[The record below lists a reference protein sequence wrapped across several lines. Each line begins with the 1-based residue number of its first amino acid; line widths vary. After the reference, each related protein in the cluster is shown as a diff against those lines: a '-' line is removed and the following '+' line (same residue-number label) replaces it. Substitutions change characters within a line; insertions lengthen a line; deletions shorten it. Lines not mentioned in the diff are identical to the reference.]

1 MEQRWLE
8 KAAEQLLNIGTNYAV
23 FLVDDCFKE

>member
-8 KAAEQLLNIGTNYAV
+8 KAAEQLLIIGINYAV
-23 FLVDDCFKE
+23 FLVDDCYKE

>member
-8 KAAEQLLNIGTNYAV
+8 KAAEQLLNIGIDYAV
-23 FLVDDCFKE
+23 FLVDDCYKE